1 MNYLILTNIF
11 LVGDMILNFF
21 FVVSFIFETTALSF
35 FNVLPYSATNSNF
48 LFYGLHHE
56 QPLWIKCKVFIQKYM
71 LFIDVHKELGNL
83 HFLQPHKL
91 LSITFNKRFETN
103 NLLNQL
109 WNKWKELCFHESFH
123 EVSKNKSVCCFELF
137 EQVVERSVCLHEYDQ
152 RVGIQYVS
160 LGKPFKPLT
169 WIKMP

>member
-11 LVGDMILNFF
+11 LVGDMILIFF
-21 FVVSFIFETTALSF
+21 FVVSFIFETTALPF
-35 FNVLPYSATNSNF
+35 FNVLPYSATNSIF

-71 LFIDVHKELGNL
+71 MFIVVHKELGNL

-109 WNKWKELCFHESFH
+109 WNK
-123 EVSKNKSVCCFELF
+123 
-137 EQVVERSVCLHEYDQ
+137 
-152 RVGIQYVS
+152 
-160 LGKPFKPLT
+160 
-169 WIKMP
+169 